1 MSNDPKVYILSM
13 KAWFQNVENIA
24 TQYFYYG
31 IEDLIMAKD
40 HFGLENVFLAENS
53 NMHLKTNIRELIK
66 FHGITVAHLARSTK
80 IPLQTLHGWLS
91 GADPRNMNQ
100 LKKIADYFN
109 HTIDELCFDQINP
122 KAKKHSKKEKIEE
135 YADEINAGTFEVV
148 LRRIKKTKD

>member
-1 MSNDPKVYILSM
+1 M
-13 KAWFQNVENIA
+13 ENIA
-24 TQYFYYG
+24 IQYFYYG

-40 HFGLENVFLAENS
+40 HFNLENVFLAENG

-91 GADPRNMNQ
+91 GSDPRNMKQ
-100 LKKIADYFN
+100 LKKVADYFN
-109 HTIDELCFDQINP
+109 YSIDELCFENFNP
-122 KAKKHSKKEKIEE
+122 KNKKQIKKDKIEE

-148 LRRIKKTKD
+148 LRRIK